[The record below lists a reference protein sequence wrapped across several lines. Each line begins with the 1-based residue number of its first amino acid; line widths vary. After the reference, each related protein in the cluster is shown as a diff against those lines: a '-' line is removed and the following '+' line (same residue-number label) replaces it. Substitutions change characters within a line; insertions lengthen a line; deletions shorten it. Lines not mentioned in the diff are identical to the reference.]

1 MSELNISLSSLGGL
15 WQQYFIEGL
24 SDQTNDLLESSRRLW
39 GSWCLSRKIDPI
51 SGGVN
56 CVLEFLS
63 NLFSEGLEHR
73 TINGYRSA
81 ILAYHEKGERISIG
95 QYPKVCELLSGD
107 FNKRPPQPKYT
118 VIWDIDSEVFDY
130 ISTLGNNESLS
141 KKKNYIKAD
150 NIVGYSLI
158 KQGLRINLF
167 GHYTYCV
174 QGNLSNFS
182 F

>member
-1 MSELNISLSSLGGL
+1 MAHPVTENVYTRSNFHSPISNSFERPKPKPTPIVSELNISLSSLGGL

-118 VIWDIDSEVFDY
+118 VI
-130 ISTLGNNESLS
+130 
-141 KKKNYIKAD
+141 
-150 NIVGYSLI
+150 
-158 KQGLRINLF
+158 
-167 GHYTYCV
+167 
-174 QGNLSNFS
+174 
-182 F
+182 